1 MARMLSKTIFA
12 LFVAAA
18 HVLEHASPD
27 ERRLFSADDALSI
40 ARDVREGVPEPAWAD
55 EQDFLLEQAWEEGR
69 WRVSPLGSND
79 AGAACGV
86 VQINR
91 WQIPEGLGTCEELRA
106 SRVAAFRA
114 WHAMFAATLTRCGSV
129 RSALGAIMSTG
140 KCGAV
145 PKLVARRCAR
155 SGAC

>member
-1 MARMLSKTIFA
+1 MISKTILA

-18 HVLEHASPD
+18 HVLEHASPN
-27 ERRLFSADDALSI
+27 ERRIYSAADTLSI
-40 ARDVREGVPEPAWAD
+40 AADVQQGVPEPLWAD
-55 EQDFLLEQAWEEGR
+55 EQDFLLEQAWHEGR

-91 WQIPEGLGTCEELRA
+91 WQIPEGFGTCAELRA

-129 RSALGAIMSTG
+129 RAALGAIMSNG

-145 PKLVARRCAR
+145 PKLVALRCSL
-155 SGAC
+155 SGSC